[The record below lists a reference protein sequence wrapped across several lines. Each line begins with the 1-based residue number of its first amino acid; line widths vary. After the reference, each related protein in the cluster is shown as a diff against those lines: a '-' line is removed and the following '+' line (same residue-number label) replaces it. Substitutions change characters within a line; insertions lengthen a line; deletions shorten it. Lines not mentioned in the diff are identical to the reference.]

1 MGSEMCI
8 RDRCLHGLRVDI
20 DALKQNVDL
29 LSSRLNDGEVASND
43 HRTVEPFKSAKR
55 AVSIS
60 EQVSAVLRGDLSR
73 K

>member
-1 MGSEMCI
+1 M
-8 RDRCLHGLRVDI
+8 

-29 LSSRLNDGEVASND
+29 LSSRLNDVKVASND
-43 HRTVEPFKSAKR
+43 NRTMEPFTSTKHT
-55 AVSIS
+55 VSIS